1 MSRKKSTQLS
11 FDLGPEQAHQTKG
24 RHGGEHS
31 PKGKRKLARP
41 LSVKRPLHVVMRS
54 EKALGKLSL
63 LKQAKAIDAILT
75 GMAARF
81 HVKIYERANAG
92 SHLHLLI
99 RGKTKLGIQNFLRSV
114 TALIA
119 RLMTSAT
126 RGNPMGKFWDAL
138 VFTRLLTWGC
148 EFRGVLSYIQE
159 NTLEAL
165 GITEYRPRHVSL
177 KAFMGF
183 G

>member
-1 MSRKKSTQLS
+1 
-11 FDLGPEQAHQTKG
+11 
-24 RHGGEHS
+24 
-31 PKGKRKLARP
+31 
-41 LSVKRPLHVVMRS
+41 MRS
-54 EKALGKLSL
+54 TKAQGKLSL

-75 GMAARF
+75 DMAKRF

-92 SHLHLLI
+92 NHLHLII
-99 RGKTKLGIQNFLRSV
+99 RGRTKLGIQNFLRSV

-119 RLMTSAT
+119 RLMTCAT
-126 RGNPMGKFWDAL
+126 RGNPQGKFWDAL
-138 VFTRLLTWGC
+138 VFTRLLTWGR
-148 EFRGVLSYIQE
+148 ELRSVLSYVQE

-165 GITEYRPRHVSL
+165 GIAEYRPRHVSL